1 MKHFPT
7 LLAGFTG
14 ILFGATALAGENDKK
29 TITPTEPEPSETWQF
44 SLSLPGWIP
53 WQTGEVGINGAT
65 SHLKLGPNDII
76 PKLDMIA
83 SVRAEA
89 HKGRFGIMGEYSYM
103 SLSDGVGTPGLVKK
117 LDVRLD
123 QHLGELAL
131 SWRLIESPRGWLD
144 AFAGVRYT
152 NLYQA
157 VGIHPDDGAIEQ
169 ASRGLVDALAD
180 RLAKGARERLV
191 PLVQERITDRLA
203 SLRERDPVLP
213 QGPLGDALRG
223 ALAQR
228 VQAIIK
234 QRQAELDGAIKS
246 GIRARIDAA
255 KAKLSHDLASAIKD
269 QLNTRVARTDD
280 WWDPFVGLRGHY
292 DLSKAFYLTGRAD
305 IGGFGVGSELSWQV
319 NAGIGCHLTRNF
331 YTEMTYR
338 LYDVNYR
345 HDGLIYDVLTHGIE
359 LSAGINF

>member
-1 MKHFPT
+1 MKRIST
-7 LLAGFTG
+7 LSILASLT
-14 ILFGATALAGENDKK
+14 LSTVSLAGEADQK
-29 TITPTEPEPSETWQF
+29 TITPVEPEPPQPWRF

-53 WQTGEVGINGAT
+53 WQTGETGINGTT
-65 SHLKLGPNDII
+65 SHLKLGPNDLI
-76 PKLDMIA
+76 PKIDMIA

-89 HKGRFGIMGEYSYM
+89 HKGRFGVMGEYSYM
-103 SLSDGVGTPGLVKK
+103 SLSDGVGAAGLVKK
-117 LDVRLD
+117 LDVRMD

-131 SWRLIESPRGWLD
+131 SWRLAESERGWLD

-169 ASRGLVDALAD
+169 ASQGLVDTVAD
-180 RLAKGARERLV
+180 RLAKGVSERLV
-191 PLVQERITDRLA
+191 PLIQDRITDRLA
-203 SLRERDPVLP
+203 ALRERDPVLP

-234 QRQAELDGAIKS
+234 QRQAALDGAIKS
-246 GIRARIDAA
+246 GIQARIDAA
-255 KAKLSHDLASAIKD
+255 KAKLSHDLANAIKD

-280 WWDPFVGLRGHY
+280 WWDPFVGVRGHY

-305 IGGFGVGSELSWQV
+305 IGGFGVGSELAWQV
-319 NAGIGCHLTRNF
+319 NAGIGCRVTRNL
-331 YTEMTYR
+331 YSEMTYR

-345 HDGLIYDVLTHGIE
+345 RDGLIFDVLTHGIE